1 MNAKFYSSLSPV
13 SIALGLLFC
22 NSAAVQAQSLES
34 VYQAALTY
42 DATVA
47 GAKANYEANI
57 AKADQAKAGI
67 LPTVGFNAGQT
78 RTNQSST
85 PDGGA
90 TIDKSF
96 GARNMS
102 LSFNQPLYRPSNWAS
117 YNQGKKQLELAQAA
131 LNTAEQ
137 DLIIRVT
144 QAYFDLLAAQE
155 SVVYVKAQ
163 KTAISEQLASAKRN
177 FEVGTATITDTREA
191 QARFDLTTAQELVA
205 LNDVE
210 IKRLILENVSGLSN
224 ITPKLLKLP
233 VVLPNVKTS
242 EMQSWVDTAVAQH
255 PSVIQAKLAL
265 EVAELEQTKAKAQH
279 QPTLDLNASYGRSES
294 LNGSASSNTGSSSN
308 SATIGLS
315 FNMSLFAGFA
325 HENRIKE
332 TNSLVEKAK
341 ADVTL
346 ATRGVS
352 QTVRSTFLGLMSS
365 NAQVNALQAA
375 ESSSLSA
382 LDANKLG
389 YQVGVRINIDVL
401 NSQSQLFQ
409 TKRDL
414 AKARFDTL
422 ITHLKLKQAT
432 GQLSAS
438 DVQNI
443 NRLLQP

>member
-1 MNAKFYSSLSPV
+1 MNAKFYSCLSPV

-22 NSAAVQAQSLES
+22 NSVAVQAQSLES

-47 GAKANYEANI
+47 AAKASYDANL

-85 PDGGA
+85 PDGGP
-90 TIDKSF
+90 TVDRSF

-102 LSFNQPLYRPSNWAS
+102 ISLNQPLYRPANWAS
-117 YNQGKKQLELAQAA
+117 YNQGKKQLELAEAA
-131 LNTAEQ
+131 LKTAEQ

-210 IKRLILENVSGLSN
+210 IKRLVLENVSGLSN

-233 VVLPNVKTS
+233 VVLPNVKTT
-242 EMQSWVDTAVAQH
+242 EMQNWVDAAVAQH

-265 EVAELEQTKAKAQH
+265 EVAEL
-279 QPTLDLNASYGRSES
+279 
-294 LNGSASSNTGSSSN
+294 
-308 SATIGLS
+308 
-315 FNMSLFAGFA
+315 
-325 HENRIKE
+325 
-332 TNSLVEKAK
+332 
-341 ADVTL
+341 
-346 ATRGVS
+346 
-352 QTVRSTFLGLMSS
+352 
-365 NAQVNALQAA
+365 
-375 ESSSLSA
+375 
-382 LDANKLG
+382 
-389 YQVGVRINIDVL
+389 
-401 NSQSQLFQ
+401 
-409 TKRDL
+409 
-414 AKARFDTL
+414 
-422 ITHLKLKQAT
+422 
-432 GQLSAS
+432 
-438 DVQNI
+438 
-443 NRLLQP
+443 